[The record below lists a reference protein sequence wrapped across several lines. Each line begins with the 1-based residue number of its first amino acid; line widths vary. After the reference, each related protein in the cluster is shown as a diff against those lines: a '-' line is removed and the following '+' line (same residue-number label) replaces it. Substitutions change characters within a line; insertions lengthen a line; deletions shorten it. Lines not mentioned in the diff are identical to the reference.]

1 MSPTPFREGAVTS
14 SSEAVGAASAL
25 AATPEAREAAKR
37 FLLLHV
43 RAGAGH
49 ERAARAVAAAL
60 ELIRPGTVTDVR
72 DALDI
77 SSHFLRTTYAS
88 TYNRLLVRAPIVWGE
103 VYKRAAPPYDSW
115 RQKLRTQ
122 LAVWGS
128 PGYLPA
134 IEQFRPDSILCTQF
148 LPSEVLAAWR
158 ESGRVKIPVATV
170 VTDFAIHP
178 IWVHRGM
185 DRYFVAAESSKEEL
199 VDTGLVPESKIEVT
213 GVPIDPKF
221 ARPIAAADARR
232 ELGLDPDS
240 SRPVFLLMGGGF
252 GWGPIETMLEV
263 VMELPN
269 NVQALVIAGRNERLR
284 TRLLEKTTADRARI
298 QIHGFTDRVEVFLAA
313 SDLLLSKSGGLTVSE
328 AMAMGV
334 PMLVFRPLP
343 GQEDRN
349 CDFLQESGAAIRVHD
364 YEELHFRL
372 MRFLH
377 QREILDEMKQHAR
390 RVGRPRS
397 AFAVAESLLRGF

>member
-1 MSPTPFREGAVTS
+1 MSPTRFPEGAVTS
-14 SSEAVGAASAL
+14 SRTGSDPAVAA
-25 AATPEAREAAKR
+25 AAKR

-60 ELIRPGTVTDVR
+60 EATRPGTVTDVR

-77 SSHFLRTTYAS
+77 SSRFLRATYAS
-88 TYNRLLVRAPIVWGE
+88 TYNSVLARAPKLWGE
-103 VYKRAAPPYDSW
+103 VYKRAGPPHDSW
-115 RQKLRTQ
+115 RQKIRTW
-122 LAVWGS
+122 LALWGS

-134 IEQFRPDSILCTQF
+134 IEQFQPDAILCTQF
-148 LPSEVLAAWR
+148 LPSEVLATWR
-158 ESGRVKIPVATV
+158 EQGRLKIPVATV
-170 VTDFAIHP
+170 VTDYAVHP
-178 IWVHRGM
+178 IWVYRGM
-185 DRYFVAAESSKEEL
+185 DRYFVAADSAKEEL
-199 VDTGLVPESKIEVT
+199 VDTGLVPADRIEVT

-221 ARPIAAADARR
+221 SRPIAAADARG
-232 ELGLDPDS
+232 ELGLDPDP
-240 SRPVFLLMGGGF
+240 SRPVLLLMGGGF
-252 GWGPIETMLEV
+252 GWGPIEAMLDV
-263 VMELPN
+263 VMDLPKH
-269 NVQALVIAGRNERLR
+269 VQALVIAGRNEKL
-284 TRLLEKTTADRARI
+284 RARLAARTASEAGRI
-298 QIHGFTDRVEVFLAA
+298 KIHGFTDRVELFLAA

-328 AMAMGV
+328 SMAMGV

-343 GQEDRN
+343 GQEERN

-377 QREILDEMKQHAR
+377 QPEILDEMKQHAR

-397 AFAVAESLLRGF
+397 AFAVAESLLRGL

>member
-1 MSPTPFREGAVTS
+1 MSPTPFPEEAVTS
-14 SSEAVGAASAL
+14 SSL
-25 AATPEAREAAKR
+25 KR

-49 ERAARAVAAAL
+49 ERAARAVEAAL
-60 ELIRPGTVTDVR
+60 QMSCPGTVTDVR

-77 SSHFLRTTYAS
+77 SSLFLRTTYAS
-88 TYNRLLVRAPIVWGE
+88 TYNRVLVRAPRVWGE

-115 RQKLRTQ
+115 RQRIRTW

-134 IEQFRPDSILCTQF
+134 IERFRPDAILCTQF

-199 VDTGLVPESKIEVT
+199 IDTGLVPESRIEVT

-221 ARPIAAADARR
+221 ARPIAQADARR
-232 ELGLDPDS
+232 ELGLDPDPA
-240 SRPVFLLMGGGF
+240 RPVFLLMGGGF
-252 GWGPIETMLEV
+252 GWGPIESMLEV
-263 VMELPN
+263 VMELPKS
-269 NVQALVIAGRNERLR
+269 VQALVIAGRNERLR
-284 TRLLEKTTADRARI
+284 ARLVAKTAADRDRI
-298 QIHGFTDRVEVFLAA
+298 HVHGFTDRVELFLAA

-328 AMAMGV
+328 SMAMGV

-343 GQEDRN
+343 GQEERN

-377 QREILDEMKQHAR
+377 QPEILDEMKQHAR

-397 AFAVAESLLRGF
+397 AFAVAESLLRGI